1 METRARLS
9 LAVTA
14 AVAAACAAGWLAL
27 AWLVRREPFGDA
39 VNEAFGVL
47 FGVLILLSVIGAL
60 RARSRANSGEDP
72 ENRS

>member
-9 LAVTA
+9 LAATA
-14 AVAAACAAGWLAL
+14 TVAVACAAGWLAL
-27 AWLVRREPFGDA
+27 SWLVRRESFGEA
-39 VNEAFGVL
+39 VNDAFGVL

-72 ENRS
+72 ENPS